1 MTTDVKKIGEMVAA
15 ESTPVRTLID
25 EQKAAGPH
33 TVTWDGRDGAG
44 RGAAAGLY
52 LYQLKAGDQVMNRK
66 MTLLK

>member
-1 MTTDVKKIGEMVAA
+1 MTVATA
-15 ESTPVRTLID
+15 PTEEATLTTMRRLID
-25 EQKAAGPH
+25 ERKAAGPH
-33 TVTWDGRDGAG
+33 TVTWDGRDGGG